1 MNSGRFEAKKKKRMK
16 MDDMEEEDEGEKR
29 PI

>member
-1 MNSGRFEAKKKKRMK
+1 MNSGRFEAKKKRMK